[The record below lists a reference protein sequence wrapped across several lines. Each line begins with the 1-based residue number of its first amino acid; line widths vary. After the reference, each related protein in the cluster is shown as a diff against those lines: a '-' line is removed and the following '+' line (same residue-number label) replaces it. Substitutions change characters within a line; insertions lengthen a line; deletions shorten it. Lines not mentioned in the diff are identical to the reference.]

1 MAESSLSARPPP
13 LQYEWSQNMTNLQKI
28 ESERR
33 QKLQKLESE
42 YQQKLIPYTMSGHE
56 SLSGLPDPVI
66 SETLTAESLAK
77 VKAIQ
82 TEYDLKRA
90 AIMAEGE
97 ARLAA
102 DEHNRTQKQDCP

>member
-1 MAESSLSARPPP
+1 MHQQSITPKLVRPPKAP
-13 LQYEWSQNMTNLQKI
+13 FRCVRRPYKYEWSQNMTN
-28 ESERR
+28 
-33 QKLQKLESE
+33 LQKLESE

-56 SLSGLPDPVI
+56 SLSGLPDPI
-66 SETLTAESLAK
+66 FSETLTAESLAK

-82 TEYDLKRA
+82 TEYDRKRA

-97 ARLAA
+97 ARLA